1 MNKRLRDMPPK
12 QKIALLPGSAI
23 FPKRSPYGEKTR
35 TPSSSAVPMPQPHQR
50 LPCTS
55 TLKPS
60 GVPSPA
66 SNSTR
71 PPLSDRP
78 SVDTS
83 KRSEEHTSELQSL
96 MRISYAVFCLKN
108 KKTLNR
114 RTRHTHKYA
123 TLSHRIKRCSTASQP
138 G

>member
-1 MNKRLRDMPPK
+1 MNKRFRYLPPK
-12 QKIALLPGSAI
+12 HKFAHLSGSAI
-23 FPKRSPYGEKTR
+23 FPKRSPSGEKTR

-83 KRSEEHTSELQSL
+83 KARIFRGRARDSTTYKRLSSGENRSEEHTSELQSL
-96 MRISYAVFCLKN
+96 MRI
-108 KKTLNR
+108 
-114 RTRHTHKYA
+114 
-123 TLSHRIKRCSTASQP
+123 
-138 G
+138 